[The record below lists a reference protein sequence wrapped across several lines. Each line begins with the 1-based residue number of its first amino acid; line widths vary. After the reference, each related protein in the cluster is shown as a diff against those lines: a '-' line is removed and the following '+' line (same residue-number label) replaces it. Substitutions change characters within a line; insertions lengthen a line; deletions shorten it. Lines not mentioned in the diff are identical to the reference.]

1 MKQELNTEMYS
12 QCWAEPGWFTSLW
25 WSDVVR
31 DIINDQFEVIQQKQ
45 VDACG
50 GGHTCAICKENT
62 DDALSRRNKRLEHAM
77 AKL

>member
-1 MKQELNTEMYS
+1 M
-12 QCWAEPGWFTSLW
+12 
-25 WSDVVR
+25 VR

-62 DDALSRRNKRLEHAM
+62 DDALSRRNKGLEHAM